1 MAARGVLGAA
11 CVVGGLTMTG
21 VALTVSRWRR
31 AETRRAQLNNEYADI
46 LTELRSLNDARLKDA
61 DDLRRKKQEMALMH
75 ETVATLWTDRLARYM
90 ETNKALHSFLR
101 ALPEALGALK
111 GLTNHYQY
119 MTTEMR
125 KFVAFDVACSKV
137 HNFALLLEH
146 GERVGMPRV
155 VERIRQLLIAE
166 PLVQVVCDSVSQIPA
181 DISSPSSIGECSSSF
196 VFCIEELD
204 RAMEAAVARY
214 LEFQSEDG
222 SKSPNIICSG
232 VRKLTNEARV
242 STLTKG
248 DIALQKERRALRDL
262 LLRDRRQ
269 LHTTGDL
276 RSALDYV
283 ENVSDRLRSDDAKEA
298 GLRKVVSADTA
309 VKMAH
314 DQLLLWRKS
323 AAVFLVQQQAK
334 EVLDAYQLLLAETL
348 TKTRSRQ

>member
-1 MAARGVLGAA
+1 MASRGVLTAA

-21 VALTVSRWRR
+21 VALTASRWRR
-31 AETRRAQLNNEYADI
+31 TEARRAELNNEYADV

-61 DDLRRKKQEMALMH
+61 EDLRRKRKETALMH
-75 ETVATLWTDRLARYM
+75 ETVATIWADRLARYVQ
-90 ETNKALHSFLR
+90 TNKELHSFLK

-119 MTTEMR
+119 MATEMR

-146 GERVGMPRV
+146 GEHVGMPRV

-166 PLVQVVCDSVSQIPA
+166 PLVQVVCDSVSQVPA
-181 DISSPSSIGECSSSF
+181 DISCPSSLGECSSSF
-196 VFCIEELD
+196 VFCMEELD
-204 RAMEAAVARY
+204 RAIELAVARH
-214 LEFQSEDG
+214 LEFQSEEG
-222 SKSPNIICSG
+222 KKTPNVICDG
-232 VRKLTNEARV
+232 VRKLTNEARLN
-242 STLTKG
+242 TLTKG

-276 RSALDYV
+276 RSALEYV
-283 ENVSDRLRSDDAKEA
+283 EGVSDRLCTDDAGEA
-298 GLRKVVSADTA
+298 GLRKIISTDAA
-309 VKMAH
+309 VKAAQ
-314 DQLLLWRKS
+314 DQLLLWRRS

-334 EVLDAYQLLLAETL
+334 EVLEAYQLLLAETL
-348 TKTRSRQ
+348 TKTRSG